1 MTDVHIRAAN
11 IIEDLSGGQDIIQED
26 FSGPIGDQISTNN
39 HNASSSSVVVTI
51 PVRGMTCQSCVS
63 SVTKVLSILVGV
75 SNVVV
80 SLEKA
85 EANVTYDASK
95 VSKARIIETIE
106 KAGFETSPE
115 KNQDLDILSSDLSI
129 TLPIKGMSCMS
140 CVNSITKA
148 LSSTPG
154 IINVVVSLQDKNA
167 LIEYNSA
174 IISQDKIIE
183 CIKNSGFTV
192 PLDLNDDEAIKSITL
207 PVKGMSCNSCVNKI
221 TNALKSTSGIKNVV
235 VSLIDENALI
245 EYDDK
250 LITENQIIEAIKKCG
265 FKVPVISSDSCQEE
279 PLITEFAAF
288 TDITLKGLPEESY
301 PLETIKSEQFE
312 FEKIKTIQI
321 QISGMTCASCVNSIE
336 KHLKVVP
343 GISSITVSLL
353 SEKATVKYNPD
364 ILDEFKIAGMID
376 DIGFIATLIK
386 QKREDTIELQIF
398 GMRDPSKADV
408 IERELSEVSGILSVS
423 VNYDTSLMTVQFD
436 KEVLG
441 VRDIVNNIECFG
453 VSILINDNSKKNQ
466 LESLARTKDITEWR
480 SAFRKSLM
488 FAIPVF
494 LISMV
499 FPQFWWGSA
508 LIDIE
513 VIPGLYSG
521 DIASLILTMPVQ
533 FGIGKRFYRTSYK
546 SLKHKGATMDVLIV
560 LGTTSAFIFSC
571 CSMLFALCSPDHGK
585 PSVFFDTSTM
595 LITFVTLGRYLEN
608 LAKGKTSIALSKLM
622 SLTPSTA
629 TIYIKDPETGN
640 ISEKNIPTEL
650 IQMGDIVK
658 IVPGD
663 KIPADGIVTSGSS
676 AVDESM
682 VTGEVNPVN
691 KKLGDLVI
699 GGTVNGL
706 GSFEMEVSRSGNDTA
721 LSQIVKLVE
730 ESQSSKAPIQE
741 FADKVAGYFVPVVIL
756 LGILTFFGWMCLTQ
770 IMNPLPDIFS
780 DGSYFMVCLKLCISV
795 IVVAC
800 PCALGLSTPTAVM
813 VGTGVG
819 AQNGILIKGGV
830 PLEAGHKISKVVF
843 DKTGTLTKG
852 LLEVAHFK
860 ITKNNLDL
868 NKENFFTIIG
878 AAESLSE
885 HPLGRAIYNYSKNL
899 MGVETIDA
907 QVNDFE
913 AYAGLGIKCT
923 VILNT
928 NSNPSTST
936 TNADSKHYNVL
947 IGNAQFLSKNVSVPE
962 SAIVLKEN
970 QERLGRTTVL
980 VAIDDEFI
988 GSIFLSDVVKSESK
1002 IAVGALKRMGI
1013 SVAMITGD
1021 QLLTAQAIAA
1031 QCGITEIHAGVSPKG
1046 KMQIIQSLQLEGKGN
1061 VVAMVGDGVNDS
1073 PALAA
1078 ANVGIAL
1085 CSGTDI
1091 AIEAADIV
1099 LMRPDITDV
1108 VAAIDL
1114 SRTTFYRIR
1123 LNFIWACLY
1132 NVVGIPLAMGVF
1144 LPWGYHLH
1152 PMMAGAAMACSS
1164 VSVVCS
1170 SLLLRWWRKPIWV
1183 DDGNGGVEKIKDNSG
1198 FFNSIWTAV
1207 KRGPSISRGGQGYR
1221 RLAAEDDI

>member
-11 IIEDLSGGQDIIQED
+11 IIEDLSGGQDIIQEN
-26 FSGPIGDQISTNN
+26 FSGPIVTNN
-39 HNASSSSVVVTI
+39 HNASSSSVVVVI

-63 SVTKVLSILVGV
+63 SVTNVLSILAGV

-106 KAGFETSPE
+106 KAGFKTSPE
-115 KNQDLDILSSDLSI
+115 KKQNPDIPSSNLSI

-154 IINVVVSLQDKNA
+154 IINVIVSLQDNNA

-174 IISQDKIIE
+174 IISQDKIVE
-183 CIKNSGFTV
+183 CIKNAGFTV

-221 TNALKSTSGIKNVV
+221 TNALKSISGIKNVV
-235 VSLIDENALI
+235 VNLIDENALV

-250 LITENQIIEAIKKCG
+250 LIDENQIIEAIKKCG
-265 FKVPVISSDSCQEE
+265 FKVPVTSSDSCQKE

-288 TDITLKGLPEESY
+288 TDITLKGLPEELY
-301 PLETIKSEQFE
+301 PLENIKSDQFE

-321 QISGMTCASCVNSIE
+321 QISGMTCASCVNNIE

-353 SEKATVKYNPD
+353 SEKATVKYDPD

-376 DIGFIATLIK
+376 DIGFIATPIK
-386 QKREDTIELQIF
+386 QKREDTVELQIF
-398 GMRDPSKADV
+398 GMQDPSNADV
-408 IERELSEVSGILSVS
+408 IEMELSKVSGILSVS
-423 VNYDTSLMTVQFD
+423 VNYDTSAMTVQFD

-441 VRDIVNNIECFG
+441 VRDIVNCIEDFG
-453 VSILINDNSKKNQ
+453 VNALINDNSKKNQ

-508 LIDIE
+508 LVDIE
-513 VIPGLYSG
+513 LIHGLYSG
-521 DIASLILTMPVQ
+521 DLISLILTIPVQ
-533 FGIGKRFYRTSYK
+533 FGIGQRFYITSYK

-560 LGTTSAFIFSC
+560 LGTTSAFVFSC
-571 CSMLFALCSPDHGK
+571 CSMLFALCSPDNGK

-595 LITFVTLGRYLEN
+595 LITFVSLGRYLEN
-608 LAKGKTSIALSKLM
+608 LAKGKTSVALSKLM
-622 SLTPSTA
+622 SLTPSNA
-629 TIYIKDPETGN
+629 VIYIKDPKTGD
-640 ISEKNIPTEL
+640 IIEEKKIPTEL

-658 IVPGD
+658 IVPGN

-676 AVDESM
+676 TVDESM

-756 LGILTFFGWMCLTQ
+756 LGILTFFGWMFLTQ
-770 IMNPLPDIFS
+770 IMNPLPDVFK

-852 LLEVAHFK
+852 LLEVSHFE
-860 ITKNNLDL
+860 ITKNSLDL
-868 NKENFFTIIG
+868 NKEIFFTIIG

-899 MGVETIDA
+899 MEVETISA

-913 AYAGLGIKCT
+913 AYSGLGVKCT

-936 TNADSKHYNVL
+936 TNVDSKHYDVL

-962 SAIVLKEN
+962 SAIVIKET

-980 VAIDDEFI
+980 VSMNNEFI
-988 GSIFLSDVVKSESK
+988 GSVFLSDAIKPESK
-1002 IAVGALKRMGI
+1002 ITVGALNCMGI
-1013 SVAMITGD
+1013 SVAMVTGD

-1046 KMQIIQSLQLEGKGN
+1046 KMQIIQSLQFEGKRN

-1078 ANVGIAL
+1078 ADVGIAL

-1091 AIEAADIV
+1091 AIEAADVI

-1132 NVVGIPLAMGVF
+1132 NVVGIPLAMGIF

-1170 SLLLRWWRKPIWV
+1170 SLLLRWWRKPIWI
-1183 DDGNGGVEKIKDNSG
+1183 DNGDGGVERIKDNYG
-1198 FFNSIWTAV
+1198 FFNSIWATV
-1207 KRGPSISRGGQGYR
+1207 KQGPSMSRSGAGQGYR
-1221 RLAAEDDI
+1221 RLAAEEDI